1 MPMDLAAN
9 IANVRSR
16 IKDAARKSGRQAE
29 EIMLI
34 AVTKTHPVE
43 MMRQAVDLGLTA
55 IGENRVQEAWT
66 KAASLDRQVQWHLI
80 GHLQTN
86 KVNRAVRLFDL
97 IHSID
102 SEKVALAVNHAAAV
116 LGKVQDVLVQ
126 VNVAG
131 EETKFGVT
139 VAEAKQLV
147 RRLSN
152 LPNLRVCGLMT
163 IAPYYS
169 DPEQTRPVFRTL
181 HRLFYELREENISH
195 TNFTWLSMGM
205 SNDYTVAVEE
215 GANMVRIGS
224 AIFGARAYGQ
234 ETAH

>member
-9 IANVRSR
+9 IDNVRSQ
-16 IKDAARKSGRQAE
+16 IEEAARKSGRQAD
-29 EIMLI
+29 EITLI

-43 MMRQAVDLGLTA
+43 MMRQAVDLGLSDL
-55 IGENRVQEAWT
+55 GENRVQEAWT
-66 KAASLDRQVQWHLI
+66 KAAALERQVEWHLI
-80 GHLQTN
+80 GHLQSN

-131 EETKFGVT
+131 EATKFGIT
-139 VAEAKQLV
+139 VAEVRPLVTQL
-147 RRLSN
+147 SI
-152 LPNLRVCGLMT
+152 LPNLRVRGLMT

-169 DPEQTRPVFRTL
+169 DPEQTRPVFHAL
-181 HRLFYELREENISH
+181 HRLFCELRREIS
-195 TNFTWLSMGM
+195 
-205 SNDYTVAVEE
+205 A
-215 GANMVRIGS
+215 
-224 AIFGARAYGQ
+224 ARTLPGCRWA
-234 ETAH
+234 